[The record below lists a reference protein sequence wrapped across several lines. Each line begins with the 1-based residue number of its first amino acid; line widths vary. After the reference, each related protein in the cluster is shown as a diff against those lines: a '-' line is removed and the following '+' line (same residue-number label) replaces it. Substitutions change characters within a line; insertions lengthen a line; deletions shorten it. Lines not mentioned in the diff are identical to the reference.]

1 MATRKTRTGRTSVP
15 RRSAS
20 QRKVARPWTRE
31 EIAFMRKYYRKFET
45 TWVARQLGRTV
56 YSVRYKAVDLNIKK
70 ANPSVWKGN
79 KGTNNAFRPAT
90 PKRATS
96 RKSSKS
102 SRTQKSRRTT
112 SKRRWAASTTRKTT
126 ARKATSRKSNA
137 RKANSR
143 KSTARKAQ
151 PRRRNRSRK

>member
-15 RRSAS
+15 RRRAS

-79 KGTNNAFRPAT
+79 KGNKNAFRPTT

-96 RKSSKS
+96 RKT
-102 SRTQKSRRTT
+102 SRSTKKTRRTT
-112 SKRRWAASTTRKTT
+112 SKRRWAASTTRRRTT
-126 ARKATSRKSNA
+126 
-137 RKANSR
+137 
-143 KSTARKAQ
+143 RKAQ
-151 PRRRNRSRK
+151 PRKRSRSRR

>member
-20 QRKVARPWTRE
+20 RRKVARPWTRE

-79 KGTNNAFRPAT
+79 KGAKNAFRPT
-90 PKRATS
+90 TKRATS
-96 RKSSKS
+96 RKTTRNTKS
-102 SRTQKSRRTT
+102 RRRTT
-112 SKRRWAASTTRKTT
+112 SKRRWAASTTRRRTT
-126 ARKATSRKSNA
+126 T
-137 RKANSR
+137 
-143 KSTARKAQ
+143 RKAQ
-151 PRRRNRSRK
+151 PRKRSRSRR

>member
-15 RRSAS
+15 RRRAS

-56 YSVRYKAVDLNIKK
+56 YSVRYKAVDLSIKK

-79 KGTNNAFRPAT
+79 KGTKNAFRPTT

-96 RKSSKS
+96 RKT
-102 SRTQKSRRTT
+102 SRTTKSRRGT
-112 SKRRWAASTTRKTT
+112 SKRRWAASTTRRQTT
-126 ARKATSRKSNA
+126 RKATSRKTT

-143 KSTARKAQ
+143 KSTARKTQ
-151 PRRRNRSRK
+151 PRRRSRSRK